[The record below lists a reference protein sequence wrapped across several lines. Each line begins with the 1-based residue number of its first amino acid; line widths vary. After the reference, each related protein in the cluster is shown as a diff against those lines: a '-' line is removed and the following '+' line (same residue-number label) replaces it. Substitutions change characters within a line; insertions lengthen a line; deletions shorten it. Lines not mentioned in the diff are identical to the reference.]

1 MDISAIVSA
10 IPVINKIVDALAKFI
25 PDKEKAQAAATEIF
39 TLVQGQNAKYWLP
52 ANAFTIVML
61 CNYGLLVYL
70 TVMRL
75 DIPPVVIVAAVAWTV
90 GPLLNCLS
98 KDTLGK
104 LMELVKGFMEWQ
116 EARKQKQEPE
126 NK

>member
-1 MDISAIVSA
+1 
-10 IPVINKIVDALAKFI
+10 
-25 PDKEKAQAAATEIF
+25 
-39 TLVQGQNAKYWLP
+39 
-52 ANAFTIVML
+52 
-61 CNYGLLVYL
+61 
-70 TVMRL
+70 
-75 DIPPVVIVAAVAWTV
+75 VAWTV